1 MALSTRPDPYDL
13 YDTLV
18 DDFMACDPPAPAPA
32 PPAGQPARARK
43 PPRVPSGGAVDLS
56 VFDILNV
63 FRRRWFLSRE
73 ALLANVLSAQKA
85 EDGLVSWVEFAPP
98 FHSHLVK
105 CALALIPG
113 PVPKVKQCM
122 FVFILELLNREGH
135 LAFFELQKGGRKAN
149 HAQKEKRRLA
159 RKRSRAAKRER
170 EREAAKVAN
179 LPARE
184 RECVHCGR
192 KFQSRKTASKHRRA
206 CPNSKVVRGK
216 EAAAGAS
223 DLRPAPPA
231 LVAPAPAPVA
241 APLPPALFTPPTAP
255 ALDPAPVADPSHS
268 HVAPP
273 VTGDSGDNSFLFG
286 PPLPAA
292 DYEFLASCP
301 ASFGPRQDIP
311 HSALPIGQLTLHQ
324 VRARLAAIGRS
335 KHASARAKGLER
347 RCLEGRWRV
356 LRGLPQGEEEE
367 PARKRRRQ

>member
-1 MALSTRPDPYDL
+1 
-13 YDTLV
+13 
-18 DDFMACDPPAPAPA
+18 
-32 PPAGQPARARK
+32 
-43 PPRVPSGGAVDLS
+43 
-56 VFDILNV
+56 
-63 FRRRWFLSRE
+63 
-73 ALLANVLSAQKA
+73 
-85 EDGLVSWVEFAPP
+85 
-98 FHSHLVK
+98 
-105 CALALIPG
+105 
-113 PVPKVKQCM
+113 M

-149 HAQKEKRRLA
+149 NAQKEKRRLA

-170 EREAAKVAN
+170 EREAAKAAN

-216 EAAAGAS
+216 EAAAGTS

-241 APLPPALFTPPTAP
+241 AVLPPAPFTPPTAP

-268 HVAPP
+268 HVVPP
-273 VTGDSGDNSFLFG
+273 VTGDSGVTPFLFG

-292 DYEFLASCP
+292 DYEDLASCHD
-301 ASFGPRQDIP
+301 AFGSRPGIP
-311 HSALPIGQLTLHQ
+311 FGSLPIGQLTLHQ
-324 VRARLAAIGRS
+324 VRARLGALGRS
-335 KHASARAKGLER
+335 KSANAPSQGLER